1 MQPPKPEINMK
12 YYQQITKITE
22 VVDEQLKRVFDDYQ
36 DEQLEQFE
44 NRNVDGW
51 SFVQPG
57 HLA

>member
-1 MQPPKPEINMK
+1 
-12 YYQQITKITE
+12 

-36 DEQLEQFE
+36 ENNEQPDLYE

-57 HLA
+57 GAPGTQTQGGLANAGNHQIL